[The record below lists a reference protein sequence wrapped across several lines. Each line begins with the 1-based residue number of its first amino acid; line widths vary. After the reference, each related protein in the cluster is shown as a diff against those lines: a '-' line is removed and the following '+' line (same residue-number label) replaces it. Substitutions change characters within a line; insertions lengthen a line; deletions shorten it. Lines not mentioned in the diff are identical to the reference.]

1 MSSSNLMTYLL
12 QSPCYLLGYLS
23 ILGFGWSSGHF
34 RDSRWHVVSISSSP
48 PGYIANPQIGPIC
61 LSAVGT
67 VMLITTL
74 NIGVRYTGVCFLI
87 MGVFSGLN
95 IQVSWSTQLVPGP
108 RHKKAALLA
117 IANTF
122 GTASHWFTPYF
133 FLRNQAPL
141 YQFGGALIL
150 FSIAMTILTVLA
162 TWWYVVRLNKKL
174 DIKEAETNVDRIA
187 RGLPEN
193 PKGWRFP
200 L

>member
-1 MSSSNLMTYLL
+1 MTYLL
-12 QSPCYLLGYLS
+12 QSPCYLLGYLA
-23 ILGFGWSSGHF
+23 ILGFGWSSGKF
-34 RDSRWHVVSISSSP
+34 KDSVWHV
-48 PGYIANPQIGPIC
+48 IGPIL
-61 LSAVGT
+61 LSAAGT

-133 FLRNQAPL
+133 FLTNQAPL
-141 YQFGGALIL
+141 YKFGGALIL
-150 FSIAMTILTVLA
+150 FSIGMTILTVLA
-162 TWWYVVRLNKKL
+162 TWWYVVWLNKKL
-174 DIKEAETNVDRIA
+174 DVKENQVNVDRVS
-187 RGLPEN
+187 RGLPEL

>member
-1 MSSSNLMTYLL
+1 MSKSSLMTYLL
-12 QSPCYLLGYLS
+12 QSPCYLLGYFA
-23 ILGFGWSSGHF
+23 ILGFGYTSG
-34 RDSRWHVVSISSSP
+34 RYKDSVWHV
-48 PGYIANPQIGPIC
+48 IGPIL

-74 NIGVRYTGVCFLI
+74 NVGVRYTGVCFLI
-87 MGVFSGLN
+87 IGVFSGLN

-122 GTASHWFTPYF
+122 GSASHWFTPYF

-141 YQFGGALIL
+141 YRFGGGLIL
-150 FSIAMTILTVLA
+150 VSIAITIGIVLW
-162 TWWYVVRLNKKL
+162 TRFYVIRLNKRL
-174 DIKEAETNVDRIA
+174 DAAEAVTNEERVS
-187 RGLPEN
+187 RGLEPKE
-193 PKGWRFP
+193 KGWRYP

>member
-1 MSSSNLMTYLL
+1 MLT
-12 QSPCYLLGYLS
+12 
-23 ILGFGWSSGHF
+23 
-34 RDSRWHVVSISSSP
+34 VK
-48 PGYIANPQIGPIC
+48 IGPIL
-61 LSAVGT
+61 LSAAGT

-74 NIGVRYTGVCFLI
+74 NVGVRYTGVCFLI

-95 IQVSWSTQLVPGP
+95 IQVSWSTQLVPSP

-150 FSIAMTILTVLA
+150 FSIGMTILTVLA
-162 TWWYVVRLNKKL
+162 TWWWVVRLNKEL
-174 DIKEAETNVDRIA
+174 DIKEAEVNVDRVS
-187 RGLPEN
+187 RGLEEL
-193 PKGWRFP
+193 PKGWRYP